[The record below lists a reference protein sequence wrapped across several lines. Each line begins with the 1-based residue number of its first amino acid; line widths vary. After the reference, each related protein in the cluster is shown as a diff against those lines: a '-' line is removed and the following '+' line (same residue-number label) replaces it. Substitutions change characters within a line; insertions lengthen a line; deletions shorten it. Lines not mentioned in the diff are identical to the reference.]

1 MITAVVLAAG
11 LSTRM
16 GQPKMMLKWGNK
28 TVIQQVVDTLFESS
42 IIDVIV
48 VSGEWYKEISS
59 LVTAEGVKVIVNP
72 LFANGEMT
80 ASLQTGISNMPE
92 ASTHALVVLG
102 DQPFLNPDT
111 ISKLIAASQI
121 SNKKII
127 MPSINDRRGHP
138 WLIERSIWVEVMAL
152 KPPLTMRD
160 FFNIYQTEIEYVVVN
175 DENIIQD
182 MDTPEDYRHLK
193 PKDTDE

>member
-28 TVIQQVVDTLFESS
+28 TVIQQVVDTLFESG
-42 IIDVIV
+42 ILDITV
-48 VSGEWYKEISS
+48 VTGEWYREISE
-59 LVTAEGVKVIVNP
+59 LINAEGVKVIVNP

-80 ASLQTGISNMPE
+80 SSIQAGISNLSE
-92 ASTHALVVLG
+92 LSTHAMVVLG
-102 DQPFLNPDT
+102 DQPFIKSST
-111 ISKLIAASQI
+111 IRNLIAASQI
-121 SNKKII
+121 SNKQIV

-138 WLIERSIWVEVMAL
+138 WLIGRSLWPEIMSI

-160 FFNIYQTEIEYVVVN
+160 FINAHHNEIDYVKVD
-175 DENIIQD
+175 DENIIKD
-182 MDTPEDYRHLK
+182 MDTPEDYHHLK
-193 PKDTDE
+193 PKENNV

>member
-193 PKDTDE
+193 PKDIDE